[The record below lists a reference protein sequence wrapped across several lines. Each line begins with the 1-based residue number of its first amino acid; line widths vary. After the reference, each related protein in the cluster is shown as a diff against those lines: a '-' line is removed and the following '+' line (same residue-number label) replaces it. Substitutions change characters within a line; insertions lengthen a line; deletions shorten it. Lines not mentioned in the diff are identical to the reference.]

1 MEDIK
6 KELLVLKALTDRLVA
21 GLDTRTRHTGSYEE
35 MTLGEVSSSRLYV
48 GDDSYEEMTLGEVSF
63 SRLYVGDEKELD
75 VISKYSSRKKSQVI
89 RMLIH
94 EALRLGIKVV

>member
-21 GLDTRTRHTGSYEE
+21 GLDTRTRHTGSYED
-35 MTLGEVSSSRLYV
+35 T
-48 GDDSYEEMTLGEVSF
+48 TLGEVSF
-63 SRLYVGDEKELD
+63 ARLYKGDEKALEA
-75 VISKYSSRKKSQVI
+75 ISKDTNRKKSQVM

-94 EALRLGIKVV
+94 EAIRLGIKVI

>member
-6 KELLVLKALTDRLVA
+6 KELLVLKALTDRLVD
-21 GLDTRTRHTGSYEE
+21 GLDTRTRHT
-35 MTLGEVSSSRLYV
+35 
-48 GDDSYEEMTLGEVSF
+48 DSYEEMTLGEVSF